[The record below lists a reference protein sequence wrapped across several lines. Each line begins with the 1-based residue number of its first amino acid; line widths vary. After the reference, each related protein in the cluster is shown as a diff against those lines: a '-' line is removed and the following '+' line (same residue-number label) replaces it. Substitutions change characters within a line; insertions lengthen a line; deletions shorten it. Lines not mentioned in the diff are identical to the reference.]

1 MRPGGNCLKA
11 CLYQTDHD
19 LSSIDPTEVY
29 SENNVGL
36 SPLSVF

>member
-1 MRPGGNCLKA
+1 MDMNSK
-11 CLYQTDHD
+11 TDHD

-36 SPLSVF
+36 CPMKAF